1 MSGCICNSLGFQC
14 GYCFVKNQ
22 PAGIPSENDSDKS
35 KQPHRHLVSNEEVLR
50 VEIAIVAM

>member
-1 MSGCICNSLGFQC
+1 VWLLLC
-14 GYCFVKNQ
+14 KNQ